1 MGLSSLLGTY
11 LVTPGVAPTL
21 HARARFRLLIKLLFP
36 TFGKP
41 AVERGQTRHFAWQQ
55 RDHRV
60 NGRLTHNTHSDGG
73 LYVLVA
79 TVVPEMFHQAV
90 CADTSAAA
98 EKLCGR
104 LCHRHVAAFLFITK
118 RYKCEIFC
126 RGFGFESFL
135 NKYIITGHTRFF
147 VCCWVDALKATVGN
161 SFRRYLI
168 HFSTMSFDTKS
179 VTRLKMTPFRIFTG
193 NNS

>member
-1 MGLSSLLGTY
+1 MGLGSLLGTY

-21 HARARFRLLIKLLFP
+21 QARARFRLLIKLLFP

-41 AVERGQTRHFAWQQ
+41 AGEKGKTRHFVWQQ
-55 RDHRV
+55 RNHRA
-60 NGRLTHNTHSDGG
+60 NARLTHNTHSDGG

-104 LCHRHVAAFLFITK
+104 LCHRHVAAFLFI
-118 RYKCEIFC
+118 RCDIFC
-126 RGFGFESFL
+126 RRFGF
-135 NKYIITGHTRFF
+135 
-147 VCCWVDALKATVGN
+147 
-161 SFRRYLI
+161 
-168 HFSTMSFDTKS
+168 
-179 VTRLKMTPFRIFTG
+179 
-193 NNS
+193 